1 MTEAWR
7 VSTAVASVTG
17 TMVHEFDVPTVLQNV
32 AERTRLCFEAHSAA
46 VVLLDPRRE
55 PDSPS
60 LHIVAESS
68 AVDHASYPL
77 LYTSG
82 PALESARSGAI
93 ALISDLTDATDT
105 RWPQYRRHAL
115 EAGFRGVRA
124 FPVVA
129 MHVPIGAIVVHTVDP
144 WSYDQPNQAGQVF
157 ADLTSLALS
166 AAGGADARQVRLE
179 ESIDSVLE
187 GVTVTATAVGIIAE
201 IRGVDLIEA
210 RVLLTRLARAHA
222 VTPTTHARSIVAAQ
236 REHPRDPESTG
247 LLGFPEFG
255 TLPAD
260 ES

>member
-1 MTEAWR
+1 M
-7 VSTAVASVTG
+7 
-17 TMVHEFDVPTVLQNV
+17 
-32 AERTRLCFEAHSAA
+32 
-46 VVLLDPRRE
+46 
-55 PDSPS
+55 
-60 LHIVAESS
+60 
-68 AVDHASYPL
+68 
-77 LYTSG
+77 
-82 PALESARSGAI
+82 
-93 ALISDLTDATDT
+93 
-105 RWPQYRRHAL
+105 
-115 EAGFRGVRA
+115 
-124 FPVVA
+124 
-129 MHVPIGAIVVHTVDP
+129 
-144 WSYDQPNQAGQVF
+144 F

-201 IRGVDLIEA
+201 IRGVDLTEA